1 MNVNDEIHKL
11 LGAPSQVLRS
21 IPAESFL
28 NLAIFNQSF
37 QPEAVKVT
45 EYLKLLGFRLEN
57 VVWNVKPPYSVLLR
71 LIGASQR
78 RYFVAST
85 GSTLRVYQ
93 DCIDDEHLLR
103 ECHRSVWTKLL
114 AAIVKKEFGDQ

>member
-1 MNVNDEIHKL
+1 MNINDEIHKL
-11 LGAPSQVLRS
+11 LGSPSQIIRT

-37 QPEAVKVT
+37 QPEAVKVA

-71 LIGASQR
+71 LIAASQR

-93 DCIDDEHLLR
+93 GRVDDEHLLM
-103 ECHRSVWTKLL
+103 ECQRSVWMRLS
-114 AAIVKKEFGDQ
+114 AAIVNQEFDD